1 MPGRLHV
8 HDGMTVYHRPDGAM
22 KFHGQMHSRHIPS
35 LDAKYKAGN
44 RPINPNYM
52 HAGDGRPVRS
62 KGKLRDIHPKKK
74 KSKKGKKKSKKGRKA
89 TRRR

>member
-1 MPGRLHV
+1 MPGRLHIE
-8 HDGMTVYHRPDGAM
+8 DGITVYHRPDGALT
-22 KFHGQMHSRHIPS
+22 FHGQRHSRHIPS

-62 KGKLRDIHPKKK
+62 KGKLRDIHGKK
-74 KSKKGKKKSKKGRKA
+74 KKKSKKGRKA